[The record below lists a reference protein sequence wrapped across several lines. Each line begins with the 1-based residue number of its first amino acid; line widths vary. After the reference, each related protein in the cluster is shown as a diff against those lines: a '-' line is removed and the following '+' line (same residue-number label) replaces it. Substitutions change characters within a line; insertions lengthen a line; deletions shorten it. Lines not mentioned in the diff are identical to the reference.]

1 MALGPSLPTKKV
13 DMLILKLHA
22 FHNTYMYTGTYIQLT
37 LLCLR
42 VLSQNSKCM
51 LSNFKIHGK
60 NLKVKK
66 LRSGFKK

>member
-1 MALGPSLPTKKV
+1 
-13 DMLILKLHA
+13 MLILKLHA
-22 FHNTYMYTGTYIQLT
+22 LHGTYMYTGTYIQLT

-42 VLSQNSKCM
+42 VLPQNSKCK

-66 LRSGFKK
+66 LSSDFKKWLYQCDF